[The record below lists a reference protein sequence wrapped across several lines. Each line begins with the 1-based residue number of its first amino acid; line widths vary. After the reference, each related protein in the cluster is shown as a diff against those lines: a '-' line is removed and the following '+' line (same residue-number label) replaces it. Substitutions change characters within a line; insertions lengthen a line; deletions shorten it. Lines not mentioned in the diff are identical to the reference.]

1 LENTKTLK
9 NAFSKIIVPIK
20 RTPYFLEGS
29 ETYRSTA
36 SKIIV
41 LPKKGTVFRGRL
53 GNLEKWSVI

>member
-41 LPKKGTVFRGRL
+41 PPKKGTVFRGRL